1 MRSHC
6 GVPGPTGVG
15 DGAPRRVG
23 RSTLDTCPISPQFP
37 FSLRFLV
44 PPLTRAAQCSTKWTL
59 SFSIALEGLGI

>member
-6 GVPGPTGVG
+6 RVPGPTGVE

-23 RSTLDTCPISPQFP
+23 RSTLDTCLFSPQFP

-44 PPLTRAAQCSTKWTL
+44 PPLTRPAQCKTRSGL
-59 SFSIALEGLGI
+59 SLSLSLLPLKA